1 MFRRRFGLMLLV
13 GLVLSTTHA
22 RAGGTAS
29 GLTAAQR
36 AELTRHFGFGPL
48 EVFKIEKGIS
58 QLRPVDV
65 NGDGRND
72 LVLANNAK
80 STIEVLLQ
88 RAEPPDDP
96 EQPKEVNDLVNPW
109 RFERKPVSVTWRV
122 DCLKV
127 ADVTGDG
134 NVDLIFYGE
143 PQELVV
149 LPGNGDGDFR
159 DALTW
164 RVRDGLSLS
173 ACLDV
178 GDLDGDGRDDV
189 ALLGKSDVIVFT
201 QKSGGGLNLP
211 RRFAHALDNPVAL
224 KLSDLDGD
232 QRQDLIVVVPDGEYP
247 LYVRYQDAY
256 GHLGPFERVKLP
268 GLRSLHIAPRADRR
282 AEDLFGVERVSGRL
296 KAWRYNRDTQANDN
310 TPWAVRYYPL
320 PAGDGDAA
328 PLAWGDVNGDRRLDL
343 VVAEVGAARM
353 LFMEQRADAGLLPAR
368 PFAGQTKMRDLRA
381 ADTDGD
387 GRDEIYALSPEEG
400 FIARSKFAEDR
411 LQFPQ
416 ALPTIG
422 KPYVLDLAPLAVG
435 GDALRLAYVS
445 RDEDDDY
452 HLILQPLDTD
462 TPEVAEYQLDDQDD
476 PPSALRFADVNRDG
490 RNDVLIFTPY
500 APLRTLIQ
508 DAEGKFVEPGGDSG
522 SQQGLLKDA
531 KAPGFCYADVDG
543 DGKPEVLLAQRT
555 FVRALVMNAEGAWEI
570 KDQFNAPGT
579 DAEITGVTVLPRP
592 GAKRPDLIMY
602 DKRAQEVHVFVPAT
616 GGTYELSRSV
626 DVGGFDLR
634 AIAVAP
640 LAGTDDPTLM
650 LMDKR
655 RVALVLPDIP
665 ARRAHE
671 IAAYESSIK
680 DGRLSRLASGD
691 LNHDGRTDLAVIEL
705 KDHVV
710 EVLTFGPNDELV
722 RGNKFRVFAKKRF
735 RGGREAA
742 EPRWVSIA
750 DVTDDG
756 IDDLMLIA
764 HDRVLLYP
772 GQ

>member
-1 MFRRRFGLMLLV
+1 
-13 GLVLSTTHA
+13 
-22 RAGGTAS
+22 
-29 GLTAAQR
+29 
-36 AELTRHFGFGPL
+36 
-48 EVFKIEKGIS
+48 
-58 QLRPVDV
+58 
-65 NGDGRND
+65 
-72 LVLANNAK
+72 
-80 STIEVLLQ
+80 
-88 RAEPPDDP
+88 
-96 EQPKEVNDLVNPW
+96 
-109 RFERKPVSVTWRV
+109 
-122 DCLKV
+122 
-127 ADVTGDG
+127 
-134 NVDLIFYGE
+134 
-143 PQELVV
+143 
-149 LPGNGDGDFR
+149 
-159 DALTW
+159 
-164 RVRDGLSLS
+164 
-173 ACLDV
+173 
-178 GDLDGDGRDDV
+178 
-189 ALLGKSDVIVFT
+189 
-201 QKSGGGLNLP
+201 
-211 RRFAHALDNPVAL
+211 
-224 KLSDLDGD
+224 
-232 QRQDLIVVVPDGEYP
+232 
-247 LYVRYQDAY
+247 
-256 GHLGPFERVKLP
+256 
-268 GLRSLHIAPRADRR
+268 
-282 AEDLFGVERVSGRL
+282 
-296 KAWRYNRDTQANDN
+296 
-310 TPWAVRYYPL
+310 
-320 PAGDGDAA
+320 
-328 PLAWGDVNGDRRLDL
+328 
-343 VVAEVGAARM
+343 
-353 LFMEQRADAGLLPAR
+353 
-368 PFAGQTKMRDLRA
+368 MRDLRA

-416 ALPTIG
+416 ALPTTG